1 MRQTIIVVKAGARVT
16 VNKISPCRRG
26 EARMTNWWTVPD
38 WRSPPGEVQHSSRV
52 YRESVTQAGY
62 ILHFTSPTHYTSE
75 LHSTIGLVEPNT
87 VFTTAWCLLWS
98 GSFLEVSKC

>member
-16 VNKISPCRRG
+16 VNNMVSPCRLG

-62 ILHFTSPTHYTSE
+62 ILSLIH
-75 LHSTIGLVEPNT
+75 I
-87 VFTTAWCLLWS
+87 
-98 GSFLEVSKC
+98 